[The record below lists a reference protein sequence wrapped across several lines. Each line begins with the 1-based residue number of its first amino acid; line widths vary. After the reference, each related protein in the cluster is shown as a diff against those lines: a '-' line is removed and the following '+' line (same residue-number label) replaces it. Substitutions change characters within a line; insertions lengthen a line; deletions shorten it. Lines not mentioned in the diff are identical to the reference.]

1 MTVPS
6 NPIYGPPS
14 EALRALTP
22 SQLTFLQ
29 NLPKAELH
37 AHLNGSI
44 PLPILQDL
52 ARTYIASD
60 STPSSDVVQAGLQQ
74 LQSGVQLVEINDF
87 FGLFPAIYA
96 LTSTPLALRKATRGV
111 LSHFLGPVPVEGEGR
126 ENVVQEV
133 SYLELRTTPRDTPA
147 MSRRVYLETVL
158 AEVESYAPES
168 AALIVS
174 LDRRMSQDVAEE
186 VVELAAK
193 LREEGRRVVGVDL
206 CGDPLAGDV
215 AIFTAIFEKAKQA
228 GLGVTL
234 HIAETAKNPPE
245 ETLKLL
251 SCTPARLGHATFLN
265 EEAKKVVHDHKIC
278 IEICLTSNLLCKTVQ
293 SLDDHHI
300 RYYLKHNHPIAIC
313 TDDILPFRNSMLGEY
328 ALLLAPKPYGL
339 GLTESEVE
347 TIARMS
353 MECRFPLP

>member
-1 MTVPS
+1 MTIPA

-29 NLPKAELH
+29 KLPKAELH

-96 LTSTPLALRKATRGV
+96 LTSTPAALRKATRGV
-111 LSHFLGPVPVEGEGR
+111 LSHFLGPVPVKGGGR
-126 ENVVQEV
+126 ENAIQEV
-133 SYLELRTTPRDTPA
+133 SYLELRTTPRETPT

-158 AEVESYAPES
+158 DEVESYAPES

-174 LDRRMSQDVAEE
+174 VDRRMSQDVAEE

-206 CGDPLAGDV
+206 CGDPLVRRTG
-215 AIFTAIFEKAKQA
+215 I
-228 GLGVTL
+228 
-234 HIAETAKNPPE
+234 
-245 ETLKLL
+245 
-251 SCTPARLGHATFLN
+251 
-265 EEAKKVVHDHKIC
+265 
-278 IEICLTSNLLCKTVQ
+278 SNRFIQ
-293 SLDDHHI
+293 SLTCPYRLAMSPSLPLYSKKRNEQPWGLHYTLRRSVLLHALDTWRNTTDAHAYYSRLRRI
-300 RYYLKHNHPIAIC
+300 RQRRPCN
-313 TDDILPFRNSMLGEY
+313 FF
-328 ALLLAPKPYGL
+328 LAHRRDLDTPH
-339 GLTESEVE
+339 S
-347 TIARMS
+347 
-353 MECRFPLP
+353 